1 MSTANNNE
9 TIPVRVCIVDDDRG
23 YRHSLMKIF
32 EDDDSIRIY
41 NDYES
46 GTAFLK
52 EMKSPFK
59 PDVCLIDVVLKD
71 MSGIDCAKVIKEMKP
86 DIHLVIMTAYPNDQS
101 FMEAQKLGADYIEK
115 GPRIESFLTRLVKSK
130 KESRDEKI
138 ISLKSLD
145 KLDLKNYEL
154 IYQLSE
160 AKENLSTLTKM
171 QLRIVKLKQKGKTSK
186 EIAEILE
193 INEGTVRT
201 HFSRAMRRLDI
212 PDFLDYIMGHDEE
225 DEK

>member
-9 TIPVRVCIVDDDRG
+9 RPVRVCIVDDDRG

-101 FMEAQKLGADYIEK
+101 FMEAQKLGADYVEK
-115 GPRIESFLTRLVKSK
+115 GPRIESFLTRIVKSR
-130 KESRDEKI
+130 KESRNEKI
-138 ISLKSLD
+138 ISLKSD
-145 KLDLKNYEL
+145 NLDLKNYEL

-186 EIAEILE
+186 EIAKILE
-193 INEGTVRT
+193 INEGTGRT

-212 PDFLDYIMGHDEE
+212 PNFLDYIVGQNEDSDE
-225 DEK
+225 